1 MRVDRRELVKHM
13 AQTKRKEVTVTLPTI
28 KAPGWLQGF
37 IDFVRE
43 QGVVGIAV
51 GLTLGLAAKSL
62 VDSFV
67 QNVVNPI
74 AGVLYGGGQLAEKS
88 WCLKSAA
95 DQCTNKLTY
104 GSFLNALINF
114 IIILAIVYFVVRK
127 LKLDKLDKP
136 KKK

>member
-1 MRVDRRELVKHM
+1 MAIEQKKVD
-13 AQTKRKEVTVTLPTI
+13 RKEVVVVLPAI

-67 QNVVNPI
+67 LNVVNPI
-74 AGVLYGGGQLAEKS
+74 AGVLYGSGQLAEKS
-88 WCLKSAA
+88 WCLNSVA

-104 GSFLNALINF
+104 GSS
-114 IIILAIVYFVVRK
+114 
-127 LKLDKLDKP
+127 
-136 KKK
+136 

>member
-1 MRVDRRELVKHM
+1 MAEL
-13 AQTKRKEVTVTLPTI
+13 KRKEVTVSLPVV

-37 IDFVRE
+37 VDFVRE

-88 WCLKSAA
+88 WCLKSVAG
-95 DQCTNKLTY
+95 QCTNKLIY

-114 IIILAIVYFVVRK
+114 VIILAVVYFVVKK
-127 LKLDKLDKP
+127 LKLDKLDKT
-136 KKK
+136 KKKK